1 MPEKKEEERKL
12 GSNYLP
18 PDDPN
23 LPDPEE
29 ENKKGQAKALE
40 QQQQRGNGPETK
52 GIGAPEKEENLDDHT
67 IEELRAIAD
76 REGADLSGYT
86 VKADIIK
93 AIKKHRREENK

>member
-1 MPEKKEEERKL
+1 MPEKKEEGRKL

-18 PDDPN
+18 VEEGM
-23 LPDPEE
+23 PDPAE
-29 ENKKGQAKALE
+29 ENKKAQDRALE

-52 GIGAPEKEENLDDHT
+52 GVGAPGKEENLDDHT
-67 IEELRAIAD
+67 IEELRVIAD

>member
-1 MPEKKEEERKL
+1 MKEEKRKL

-40 QQQQRGNGPETK
+40 QQQQRGNGSEGRDEREGVT
-52 GIGAPEKEENLDDHT
+52 AENLDDHT

-76 REGADLSGYT
+76 KEGADLSGLT

>member
-1 MPEKKEEERKL
+1 MKEEARKL

-40 QQQQRGNGPETK
+40 QQEQRGNGPEGK
-52 GIGAPEKEENLDDHT
+52 GESVATEKENNLDDHT

-76 REGADLSGYT
+76 KEGADLTGLT

>member
-1 MPEKKEEERKL
+1 MKEVRKL

-40 QQQQRGNGPETK
+40 QQEQRGNGPEGRDEHVAT
-52 GIGAPEKEENLDDHT
+52 EKENNLDDHT

-76 REGADLSGYT
+76 KEGADLTGLT
-86 VKADIIK
+86 VKADIVK